1 MVSFTI
7 TILYIGLEYLHI
19 GCKPPMI
26 HRDIKSTNILLDNNF
41 QAKLGDFG
49 LSRSFPVGSET
60 HVTTNVAG
68 SPGYLDPE

>member
-1 MVSFTI
+1 MSYLIYV
-7 TILYIGLEYLHI
+7 GLEYLHI

-26 HRDIKSTNILLDNNF
+26 HRDVKSTNILLDEHF

-49 LSRSFPVGSET
+49 LTRYSPIGCET
-60 HVTTNVAG
+60 HVSTNVVG